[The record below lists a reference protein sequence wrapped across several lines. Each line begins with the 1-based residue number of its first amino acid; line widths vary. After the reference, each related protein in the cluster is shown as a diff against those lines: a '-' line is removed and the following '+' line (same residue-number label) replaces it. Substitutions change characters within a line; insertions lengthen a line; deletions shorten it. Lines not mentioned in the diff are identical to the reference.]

1 MAEMSRMCLAE
12 ERSEMTLHVLQ
23 LYIDP
28 PHQFNWQYPMAPYS
42 ESPTIYVSM
51 ELHNVRHAEL

>member
-12 ERSEMTLHVLQ
+12 ERSEMTLQVLQ

-28 PHQFNWQYPMAPYS
+28 PHQFSGQYPMAPYY
-42 ESPTIYVSM
+42 ECTTTLCVSL
-51 ELHNVRHAEL
+51 ELHHVRHL

>member
-12 ERSEMTLHVLQ
+12 ERSEMTFHVLQ

-28 PHQFNWQYPMAPYS
+28 PHEFSGQYPMAPYY
-42 ESPTIYVSM
+42 ECMTTLCVSL
-51 ELHNVRHAEL
+51 ELHHVRHL